1 MNEEISRREEELED
15 QKAGEP
21 AAVES
26 ETEQT
31 DAVEAPV
38 DGQEAEKPEAEE
50 SAAGEEP
57 EPEESVAEEAEAD
70 KEAPAEE
77 SAADEPAPEEPAGD
91 EPVAAEE
98 PEPEES
104 VADDAAEEAT
114 PAEEPATEEP
124 APEEPAAEEAEAEKA
139 PAEEAVSE
147 EEAAE
152 SSDTGEAAEQLPDK
166 TAAEAARA
174 EEEAK
179 SARMRWYVVHTYS
192 GRENKVR
199 ETIERMIK
207 NSDMQDLFGKVL
219 VATEEVA
226 EMKKGKKKVS
236 QRKLFP
242 SYILIEMEMT
252 DEGWAMIESVPGVT
266 HFVGE
271 GKKPFPI
278 PKKEVDRILG
288 RMTKK
293 EGVVPEVPFTIGE
306 HVRVID
312 GPFADFTGIV
322 DEINPERGKMKV
334 LVSIFGRETPVELD
348 FLQVKGL

>member
-1 MNEEISRREEELED
+1 MNEEISKREEELEE
-15 QKAGEP
+15 QKTETPAAGEIEVEQADEVEVP
-21 AAVES
+21 AD
-26 ETEQT
+26 EQ
-31 DAVEAPV
+31 V
-38 DGQEAEKPEAEE
+38 AEEPEAEE
-50 SAAGEEP
+50 SAEDEPAVADEP
-57 EPEESVAEEAEAD
+57 EPEG
-70 KEAPAEE
+70 
-77 SAADEPAPEEPAGD
+77 SATDEPAQEEAAED
-91 EPVAAEE
+91 EAAAVDEGAAEE
-98 PEPEES
+98 P
-104 VADDAAEEAT
+104 VI
-114 PAEEPATEEP
+114 
-124 APEEPAAEEAEAEKA
+124 EEPAAEEAEAEEA
-139 PAEEAVSE
+139 PAAEPVSGEEAAEPAEEAEADE
-147 EEAAE
+147 EPGDER
-152 SSDTGEAAEQLPDK
+152 P
-166 TAAEAARA
+166 AEAPQAD
-174 EEEAK
+174 EDDK

-207 NSDMQDLFGKVL
+207 NSDMKDLFGKVL

>member
-1 MNEEISRREEELED
+1 V
-15 QKAGEP
+15 P
-21 AAVES
+21 
-26 ETEQT
+26 
-31 DAVEAPV
+31 
-38 DGQEAEKPEAEE
+38 
-50 SAAGEEP
+50 
-57 EPEESVAEEAEAD
+57 
-70 KEAPAEE
+70 
-77 SAADEPAPEEPAGD
+77 
-91 EPVAAEE
+91 AAEE
-98 PEPEES
+98 PAAGPAQDEEAATPDEES
-104 VADDAAEEAT
+104 V
-114 PAEEPATEEP
+114 
-124 APEEPAAEEAEAEKA
+124 
-139 PAEEAVSE
+139 EAVE
-147 EEAAE
+147 TAE
-152 SSDTGEAAEQLPDK
+152 TASDETLQAKEDEK
-166 TAAEAARA
+166 TS
-174 EEEAK
+174 K
-179 SARMRWYVVHTYS
+179 MRWYVVHTYS

-199 ETIERMIK
+199 ETIERMIM
-207 NSDMQDLFGKVL
+207 NSEMEDLFGKVL
-219 VATEEVA
+219 VAIEEVA
-226 EMKKGKKKVS
+226 EMKKGKKRIS

-306 HVRVID
+306 HVSVID

>member
-1 MNEEISRREEELED
+1 MNEDISKQEEEL
-15 QKAGEP
+15 
-21 AAVES
+21 
-26 ETEQT
+26 
-31 DAVEAPV
+31 
-38 DGQEAEKPEAEE
+38 
-50 SAAGEEP
+50 
-57 EPEESVAEEAEAD
+57 
-70 KEAPAEE
+70 
-77 SAADEPAPEEPAGD
+77 
-91 EPVAAEE
+91 
-98 PEPEES
+98 
-104 VADDAAEEAT
+104 
-114 PAEEPATEEP
+114 
-124 APEEPAAEEAEAEKA
+124 EEPAAEEVAAPEPEAEETEAEVAADEEPGTVEAAVEEPDTVEAAVEETVDEEPEAEAVAVEEPAAEEVAA
-139 PAEEAVSE
+139 PEPEAEEPVSAEEVDLPAAEPEVAAQPDETTPLEAPEAEEA
-147 EEAAE
+147 AP
-152 SSDTGEAAEQLPDK
+152 Q
-166 TAAEAARA
+166 A
-174 EEEAK
+174 EEDEKA
-179 SARMRWYVVHTYS
+179 SRMRWYVVHTYS

-199 ETIERMIK
+199 ETIERMIR
-207 NSDMQDLFGKVL
+207 NSGMKDLFGKVL

-306 HVRVID
+306 HVRVVD

-334 LVSIFGRETPVELD
+334 LVSIFGRETPIELD